1 MQTEQLERRRVLALL
16 DGLTPWQLRL
26 ARQFLE
32 SMQPTQTHTPH
43 ENTRG
48 GRNWKRSRGARQ
60 TGHTRQRVNPS

>member
-43 ENTRG
+43 ENSKD
-48 GRNWKRSRGARQ
+48 WKELETVAGCQ
-60 TGHTRQRVNPS
+60 TF